1 MDDQEL
7 GDLSLM
13 RDYGEGEV
21 PEDILMAKVTK
32 FAKVV
37 TTVVL
42 WCHREDG
49 AAVQEDI

>member
-1 MDDQEL
+1 M
-7 GDLSLM
+7 M

-37 TTVVL
+37 TTMVL